1 MPWNSSFFITS
12 VLLGVALAMD
22 AFSVSLANGLKEPR
36 MKHGKML
43 RIAGTF
49 AVFQAIMPMIGWL
62 CVHTAAQRFRVFSKA
77 IPYIALIVL
86 AIIGGYMIWEGCQK
100 AKAKDTDETEE
111 TKTGWKALMAQG
123 VATSID
129 ALAVGVSFAFLNTPI
144 LRPALIIG
152 ATTFVFGGAGV
163 AIGSAF
169 GAKFKG
175 AAQITGGCILILIG
189 LKILMEHLGLAF
201 WMLK

>member
-1 MPWNSSFFITS
+1 MSFTEIFLIGIGLS
-12 VLLGVALAMD
+12 MD
-22 AFSVSLANGLKEPR
+22 AFAISICKGLSLRKIKPSHMLAAGLWF
-36 MKHGKML
+36 G
-43 RIAGTF
+43 G
-49 AVFQAIMPMIGWL
+49 FQGLMPVLGWL
-62 CVHTAAQRFRVFSKA
+62 FGSRFSSYIEAVDHWIVFVLLL
-77 IPYIALIVL
+77 YIGLN
-86 AIIGGYMIWEGCQK
+86 MIRDVIRESAEGDSGPSEK
-100 AKAKDTDETEE
+100 DRDFSAKAMFPL
-111 TKTGWKALMAQG
+111 A

-201 WMLK
+201 WM